1 MNHKA
6 VFLTL
11 LGIGFV
17 SAPFGTARA
26 ADAPVSV
33 TGCLTQGDEANEYAI
48 RDTSGKTFGL
58 KSSKVNLKSHLNHQV
73 TVTGTPTKENEAA
86 EKNEKKSGKPE
97 ESEHLRVTDLKMIS
111 TTCQ

>member
-1 MNHKA
+1 MSHKVA
-6 VFLTL
+6 VLTI
-11 LGIGFV
+11 LG
-17 SAPFGTARA
+17 FGLISVQFGVVRA

-33 TGCLTQGDEANEYAI
+33 TGCLVQGDEANEYSI

-73 TVTGTPTKENEAA
+73 TVTGTPVKEKETP
-86 EKNEKKSGKPE
+86 EKNEKKSGKSE
-97 ESEHLRVTDLKMIS
+97 EAEHLQVTSLQMIS